1 VVAEPGNA
9 EDDGVIADTADIEGA
24 GFLVGADTEGSSNGM
39 GDRTGGYR
47 AAIDDM
53 EWAGDGFLD
62 KVKFVLGDE
71 SVISGSR
78 MAESRRGEGGVGGGG
93 EGGRSGGLKPRRPPR
108 LEPEHFPI
116 H

>member
-1 VVAEPGNA
+1 VLPVDGGVVAAKPGNA

-24 GFLVGADTEGSSNGM
+24 GFLVGADTEGSRNSM

-62 KVKFVLGDE
+62 EGKFVLGDK
-71 SVISGSR
+71 SVIYKERICAGVNKSL
-78 MAESRRGEGGVGGGG
+78 GGY
-93 EGGRSGGLKPRRPPR
+93 GLGIK
-108 LEPEHFPI
+108 EKGDGDNEMYFWV
-116 H
+116 